1 MTDICYGEFYC
12 NKSNVTTNRITFT
25 VHVDG
30 SPLVKSSKQSMWP
43 CFASI
48 VELPP
53 PIRDYQKNIVLLSLW
68 ASRVKPDPD
77 VFLQETIEELKLLIN
92 NGTSIFINEQEY

>member
-1 MTDICYGEFYC
+1 
-12 NKSNVTTNRITFT
+12 
-25 VHVDG
+25 
-30 SPLVKSSKQSMWP
+30 MWP

-77 VFLQETIEELKLLIN
+77 VFLQETIEELKLL
-92 NGTSIFINEQEY
+92 